1 MDHAQEN
8 SRKNLF
14 LSIVALCFLICW
26 VGSLPKTA
34 ILFPQMTLASVR
46 AMNGSIFALAMVI
59 GVVASR
65 HAYKK
70 SLSFKSALI
79 LSVFLCLAA
88 TVLLY
93 AIPANLQFIASLI
106 TFLFFGFCLA
116 IVSQLVI
123 NESKRESRILV
134 VGAIVF
140 TRAFLLFINTVK
152 IPVLAS
158 IPAVITSI
166 SCIAIVII
174 SALLLGKNSE
184 LLVTKV
190 TAPISPKR
198 SKISFLFLILYFVI
212 LAVSKGILVQ
222 GLSNYANYN
231 PVYFSIGMIVSY
243 ALALLLIIRHPN
255 TPHLHNVVYVA
266 NSIMIIAI
274 IINLTFENSPWMV
287 LIIYSMLYFSFSIN
301 EVFCF
306 DSLFE
311 FGELFGDG
319 SIVFGIAFASSS
331 LGQLGGVLF
340 YDFNDQ
346 ARFISS
352 DFLVVMLF
360 ALLTIILPNF
370 LIELSKISSV
380 LASRVSL
387 TQSAQDENQL
397 GATDPSMQTDSA
409 ADDDSELKFQKKTE
423 VLSDREKEVLE
434 LVLKGLPSKLI
445 CGELF
450 ISNNT
455 LKSHIQSIYTKLN
468 VHSRSEL
475 FLLLKKDSKQN

>member
-1 MDHAQEN
+1 MDHDQEN
-8 SRKNLF
+8 SKKNLF
-14 LSIVALCFLICW
+14 LSIVSLCFLICW
-26 VGSLPKTA
+26 VGSLPKRA
-34 ILFPQMTLASVR
+34 ILFPQMTLPNVR
-46 AMNGSIFALAMVI
+46 AMNGSIFALAMVF
-59 GVVASR
+59 GVIASR
-65 HAYKK
+65 HVYKK
-70 SLSFKSALI
+70 SLSFKSTLT
-79 LSVFLCLAA
+79 LSVFLCLAG
-88 TVLLY
+88 TVILY
-93 AIPANLQFIASLI
+93 AVPADLQFIASLI
-106 TFLFFGFCLA
+106 TFVFFGFCLA
-116 IVSQLVI
+116 IVSQLI
-123 NESKRESRILV
+123 LSESKSESRILV

-140 TRAFLLFINTVK
+140 TRAFLLFTSNVK
-152 IPVLAS
+152 IPILAS
-158 IPAVITSI
+158 IPAVIISI
-166 SCIAIVII
+166 SCIIIVII

-190 TAPISPKR
+190 PVTGSFKK

-212 LAVSKGILVQ
+212 LSVSKGILVQ
-222 GLSNYANYN
+222 GLSHNAIYN

-274 IINLTFENSPWMV
+274 IINLSFETSPWMV
-287 LIIYSMLYFSFSIN
+287 FLINSMLYFSFSIN

-319 SIVFGIAFASSS
+319 SIVFGIAFASIS
-331 LGQLGGVLF
+331 LAQLGGALF
-340 YDFNDQ
+340 YDFNAQ
-346 ARFISS
+346 ARLISS

-360 ALLTIILPNF
+360 ALLTIILPSF

-380 LASRVSL
+380 LASRVSSNRN
-387 TQSAQDENQL
+387 TQGESQL
-397 GATDPSMQTDSA
+397 SPTDTSVQVNTVDYDA
-409 ADDDSELKFQKKTE
+409 GLKNLKIIE

-434 LVLKGLPSKLI
+434 LILKGLPSKLI
-445 CGELF
+445 CSELF

-475 FLLLKKDSKQN
+475 FLLLKKDPKQS